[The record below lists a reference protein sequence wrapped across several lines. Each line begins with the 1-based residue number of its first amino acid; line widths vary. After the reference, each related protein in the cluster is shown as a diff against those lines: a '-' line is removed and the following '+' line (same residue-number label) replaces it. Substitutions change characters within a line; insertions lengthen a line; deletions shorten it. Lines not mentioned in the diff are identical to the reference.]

1 MHKNVKYNFG
11 MRNISNLV
19 VNVVQK
25 RRSEGGA
32 SDLSRFNYAI
42 SLCKIL

>member
-1 MHKNVKYNFG
+1 MHKTVKHVFE
-11 MRNISNLV
+11 MKSISNLV
-19 VNVVQK
+19 VDIAQK

>member
-1 MHKNVKYNFG
+1 MHKNVRYDFEMKK
-11 MRNISNLV
+11 ISNLV